1 MIDTENFIS
10 LYINVIANYD
20 LFFEPKE
27 SKVVTIDTISRLI
40 RVITESYLD
49 CCSERFREEND
60 RLRDACGRYVLYIS
74 GYSVALTLKELRK
87 SILKFKYFC
96 IEKNIKT
103 EKNLRARFIM
113 ACLMELS
120 ESSGIK
126 KASLLAETSKII
138 DGVNKGGVCFG
149 EEDNYCYF

>member
-1 MIDTENFIS
+1 MIDTDNFIS
-10 LYINVIANYD
+10 LYRNVIANYD

-40 RVITESYLD
+40 RVITESYSDL
-49 CCSERFREEND
+49 CSERYREEND

-74 GYSVALTLKELRK
+74 GYSTALTREELRK
-87 SILKFKYFC
+87 SILKFKFFC

-103 EKNLRARFIM
+103 KNFRALFIM
-113 ACLMELS
+113 ACLRELS

-138 DGVNKGGVCFG
+138 DNVKKGGVCFG